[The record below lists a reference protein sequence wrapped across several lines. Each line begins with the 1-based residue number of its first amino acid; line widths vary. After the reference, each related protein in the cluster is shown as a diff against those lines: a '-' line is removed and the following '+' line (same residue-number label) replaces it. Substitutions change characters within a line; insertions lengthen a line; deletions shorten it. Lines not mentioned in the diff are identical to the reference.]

1 MTDIGD
7 FIATAT
13 RYPLLTQNQE
23 IELGRRIQAWLQ
35 HPDPPPSII
44 RSGRRA
50 RDQFVC
56 SNLRLVI
63 SVAKKYTFAIKGT
76 PLTFQDLIQEGT
88 LGLQRAA
95 EKYDPECGYKM
106 STYAYWWIRQAITGC
121 IDTKSLMIHIPNGAR
136 KKLQAYMQAAE
147 EGGSKEEI
155 LERACLQRRDI
166 RTVQQAAMCQN
177 VGALD
182 ALDVHI

>member
-1 MTDIGD
+1 MSDISD
-7 FIATAT
+7 LIATAA

-35 HPDPPPSII
+35 HPDPSPSVI

-50 RDQFVC
+50 RDKFVC

-63 SVAKKYTFAIKGT
+63 SIAKKYTYAIRGT
-76 PLTFQDLIQEGT
+76 TLTFQDLIQEGT

-106 STYAYWWIRQAITGC
+106 STYAYWWIRQAITRC
-121 IDTKSLMIHIPNGAR
+121 IDTKSFMIHIPHGAR
-136 KKLQAYMQAAE
+136 KKLQAYAEAAE
-147 EGGSKEEI
+147 AGGTKLEI
-155 LERACLQRRDI
+155 LERANLQRRDI

-182 ALDVHI
+182 ALDVRI